1 MHLSPEHYAD
11 VVVLAPTGRIDHG
24 AADRFRAAVEP
35 WLSACRAAGNSNA
48 DNSNADS
55 NADSNG
61 RPSHALVFDLAGLD
75 YISSAGLRV
84 LMLASKQT
92 RPAGGRILVAAMT
105 PLVAEIFKISRFDMV
120 FPTHATLP
128 DALAA
133 LSPAAAAAFASRA
146 P

>member
-1 MHLSPEHYAD
+1 MDLSPEHYAD

-24 AADRFRAAVEP
+24 SADQFRGAVEP
-35 WLSACRAAGNSNA
+35 WLAGCRAASSEN
-48 DNSNADS
+48 
-55 NADSNG
+55 
-61 RPSHALVFDLAGLD
+61 SHALVFNLAGLE

-92 RPAGGRILVAAMT
+92 RPVGGRIAVAAMT
-105 PLVAEIFKISRFDMV
+105 PLVAEILKISRFDMV
-120 FPTHATLP
+120 FPTHATLA

-133 LSPAAAAAFASRA
+133 LSPDAAAVLASRA